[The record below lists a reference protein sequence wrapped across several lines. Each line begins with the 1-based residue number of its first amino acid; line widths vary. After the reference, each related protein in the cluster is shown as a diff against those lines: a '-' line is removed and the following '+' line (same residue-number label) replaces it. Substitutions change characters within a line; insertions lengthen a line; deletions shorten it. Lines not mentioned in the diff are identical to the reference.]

1 MEEGST
7 CQERE
12 GGQGD
17 FYRQVRY
24 VHSCIDRDRTDII
37 VGDDT
42 GAFGAA
48 AGLVFDAH
56 DFLGGPRLQR
66 GAIVIDNGKV
76 VSVVVEKTPP
86 EGEYLDPLVR
96 CIADSSHRLLRRA
109 GPHHRLD
116 YPSLDRRRKGVKDR
130 RSKNMHT
137 MRLNH
142 RDRSACCSQLLTGRI
157 VQRARTWFR
166 RSCCTA

>member
-7 CQERE
+7 RQERE

-17 FYRQVRY
+17 FHRQVRY
-24 VHSCIDRDRTDII
+24 VDHQNARDGTDEL

-86 EGEYLDPLVR
+86 EGECLIPSVR

-109 GPHHRLD
+109 GPHHCLD
-116 YPSLDRRRKGVKDR
+116 
-130 RSKNMHT
+130 
-137 MRLNH
+137 
-142 RDRSACCSQLLTGRI
+142 LTT
-157 VQRARTWFR
+157 V
-166 RSCCTA
+166 

>member
-17 FYRQVRY
+17 FYRQVRCVQPY
-24 VHSCIDRDRTDII
+24 TFRNGTDEI

-86 EGEYLDPLVR
+86 EGE
-96 CIADSSHRLLRRA
+96 SHI
-109 GPHHRLD
+109 
-116 YPSLDRRRKGVKDR
+116 
-130 RSKNMHT
+130 
-137 MRLNH
+137 
-142 RDRSACCSQLLTGRI
+142 C
-157 VQRARTWFR
+157 
-166 RSCCTA
+166 

>member
-1 MEEGST
+1 MIASLHLVPTRYLVISRST
-7 CQERE
+7 RSSRVRVSRISTLFPSTTCLSCRH
-12 GGQGD
+12 GGRI
-17 FYRQVRY
+17 YSPRTRRRARRPLLSSSVRSSIY
-24 VHSCIDRDRTDII
+24 NQDRTDGT

-86 EGEYLDPLVR
+86 EGECLDLFVG

-109 GPHHRLD
+109 GPHYRLD
-116 YPSLDRRRKGVKDR
+116 YH
-130 RSKNMHT
+130 N
-137 MRLNH
+137 
-142 RDRSACCSQLLTGRI
+142 
-157 VQRARTWFR
+157 
-166 RSCCTA
+166 

>member
-1 MEEGST
+1 MEEGSPR
-7 CQERE
+7 QERE

-17 FYRQVRY
+17 LYRQVRY
-24 VHSCIDRDRTDII
+24 VHPQNAREGTDEL

-86 EGEYLDPLVR
+86 EGEYLDSLAR

-116 YPSLDRRRKGVKDR
+116 YPSLDRRRKGVEDR
-130 RSKNMHT
+130 RIKNMHT
-137 MRLNH
+137 MRLIH
-142 RDRSACCSQLLTGRI
+142 
-157 VQRARTWFR
+157 
-166 RSCCTA
+166 